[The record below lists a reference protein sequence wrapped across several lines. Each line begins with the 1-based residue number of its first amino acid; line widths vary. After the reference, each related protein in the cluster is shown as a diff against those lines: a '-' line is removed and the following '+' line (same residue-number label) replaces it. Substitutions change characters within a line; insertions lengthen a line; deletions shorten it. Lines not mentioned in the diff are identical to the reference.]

1 MVREDMIRLYGFSN
15 DIEREWFRLLLTV
28 QGVGAKVSLG
38 VLSVLDPGQLA
49 TAISV
54 KDLTAIA
61 RAPGVG
67 KRVAERIATELKD
80 KAPAFADADPTVIR
94 IAADVAEARVAGPVA
109 EAVSALTNLGYA
121 QLQAAAAVSAAA
133 KSAGPEA
140 TTTQLIRLGFD
151 NPGNRP
157 LANDRV
163 STGAQ
168 ACAEEKISDVFPT
181 DVLVID
187 VVLGL
192 AAARQQALDRQFR
205 VLRPLAGN
213 PPERVIK
220 HQLDGS
226 SRNRLAPARTVENNV
241 LHRLA
246 AQLGGF

>member
-109 EAVSALTNLGYA
+109 EAVSALVNLGYA
-121 QLQAAAAVSAAA
+121 QLQAAAAVQAAA
-133 KSAGPEA
+133 KAAGAEA
-140 TTTQLIRLGFD
+140 TTTQLIRQGL
-151 NPGNRP
+151 RE
-157 LANDRV
+157 LAR
-163 STGAQ
+163 
-168 ACAEEKISDVFPT
+168 
-181 DVLVID
+181 
-187 VVLGL
+187 
-192 AAARQQALDRQFR
+192 
-205 VLRPLAGN
+205 
-213 PPERVIK
+213 
-220 HQLDGS
+220 
-226 SRNRLAPARTVENNV
+226 
-241 LHRLA
+241 
-246 AQLGGF
+246 